1 MGLICGGDVLAGMQ
15 DEITRLV
22 GRDVYS
28 NNGVFV
34 GRVEDVQLDIDDRR
48 ISGLA
53 LGDSN
58 DELFEQNGNKG
69 VIIPYRWVS
78 AVGDIVI
85 IKDIIERLK
94 ARDE

>member
-1 MGLICGGDVLAGMQ
+1 LADMQ

-22 GRDVYS
+22 GRNVYS

-34 GRVEDVQLDIDDRR
+34 GRVEDVQLDIDERR

-53 LGDSN
+53 LGESN
-58 DELFEQNGNKG
+58 EELFDTNGDKG
-69 VIIPYRWVS
+69 IIIPYRWVS

-85 IKDIIERLK
+85 IKDIIERLR
-94 ARDE
+94 AREE

>member
-1 MGLICGGDVLAGMQ
+1 MQ

-34 GRVEDVQLDIDDRR
+34 GRIEDVQLDIDDRR
-48 ISGLA
+48 IAGLA
-53 LGDSN
+53 LGESN
-58 DELFEQNGNKG
+58 DELFDAGGEKG

-94 ARDE
+94 ARDA

>member
-1 MGLICGGDVLAGMQ
+1 MQ

-34 GRVEDVQLDIDDRR
+34 GQIEDVQMDIEERR
-48 ISGLA
+48 IAGLA
-53 LGDSN
+53 LGESN
-58 DELFEQNGNKG
+58 DELFEANGDKG

-94 ARDE
+94 AREG

>member
-1 MGLICGGDVLAGMQ
+1 MGLICVERFLADMQ

-34 GRVEDVQLDIDDRR
+34 GRIEDVQLDIDERR

-53 LGDSN
+53 LGESN
-58 DELFEQNGNKG
+58 DELFETGGDKG

-94 ARDE
+94 AREA

>member
-1 MGLICGGDVLAGMQ
+1 MQ

-34 GRVEDVQLDIDDRR
+34 GEVEDVQLETDDRR
-48 ISGLA
+48 ISGVA
-53 LGDSN
+53 LGGVN
-58 DELFEQNGNKG
+58 DELFDQDDNKG

-78 AVGDIVI
+78 AVGDIII
-85 IKDIIERLK
+85 IKDIVERLK
-94 ARDE
+94 ARSEEGEAETT

>member
-1 MGLICGGDVLAGMQ
+1 MQ
-15 DEITRLV
+15 DEITRFV
-22 GRDVYS
+22 GREVYS

-34 GRVEDVQLDIDDRR
+34 GEIEDVQLDTDERR

-53 LGDSN
+53 LGRVN
-58 DELFEQNGNKG
+58 EELFEKNQEKG

-85 IKDIIERLK
+85 IKDIIEQIR
-94 ARDE
+94 ARNEE

>member
-1 MGLICGGDVLAGMQ
+1 MPAD
-15 DEITRLV
+15 DDITRLI

-34 GRVEDVQLDIDDRR
+34 GHVEDVRLDTDERR

-53 LGDSN
+53 LGN
-58 DELFEQNGNKG
+58 ANKELFDQEDGKG

-85 IKDIIERLK
+85 IKDVIERLR
-94 ARDE
+94 ARTEEAEEAV

>member
-1 MGLICGGDVLAGMQ
+1 MD
-15 DEITRLV
+15 DEISQLV

-28 NNGVFV
+28 TNGVFV
-34 GRVEDVQLDIDDRR
+34 GHVEDVQLEINEKV

-53 LGDSN
+53 LN
-58 DELFEQNGNKG
+58 EINEELLEREEGKG

-85 IKDIIERLK
+85 IKDVVEQIK
-94 ARDE
+94 AQAEE

>member
-1 MGLICGGDVLAGMQ
+1 MGLICVERFLPDMQ

-34 GRVEDVQLDIDDRR
+34 GRIEDVQLDIDERR

-53 LGDSN
+53 LGESN
-58 DELFEQNGNKG
+58 DELFETGGDKG

-94 ARDE
+94 AREA

>member
-1 MGLICGGDVLAGMQ
+1 VCGMQ

-22 GRDVYS
+22 GREVYS
-28 NNGVFV
+28 DNGVFV
-34 GRVEDVQLDIDDRR
+34 GRIEDVQIDTDERT

-53 LGDSN
+53 LGESN
-58 DELFEQNGNKG
+58 DELFEQEGNKG

-94 ARDE
+94 AREEN

>member
-1 MGLICGGDVLAGMQ
+1 MQ
-15 DEITRLV
+15 DEITRLI

-28 NNGVFV
+28 NNGVYV
-34 GRVEDVQLDIDDRR
+34 GEVEDVQLETDDRR

-53 LGDSN
+53 LGDIN
-58 DELFEQNGNKG
+58 EELFDQDDQKG

-85 IKDIIERLK
+85 IKDIIEQLK
-94 ARDE
+94 ARTNDE

>member
-1 MGLICGGDVLAGMQ
+1 ME
-15 DEITRLV
+15 DEITRFI

-34 GRVEDVQLDIDDRR
+34 GEVEDVQLDTQKGE

-53 LGDSN
+53 VIETN
-58 DELFEQNGNKG
+58 KELFDENKG

-78 AVGDIVI
+78 AVGDIII
-85 IKDIIERLK
+85 IKDVVEKLK
-94 ARDE
+94 AEKQQEETQQ

>member
-1 MGLICGGDVLAGMQ
+1 MQ
-15 DEITRLV
+15 DEITRLI

-28 NNGVFV
+28 NNGVYV
-34 GRVEDVQLDIDDRR
+34 GEVEDVQLETDDRR

-53 LGDSN
+53 LGDIN
-58 DELFEQNGNKG
+58 EELFDQEDQKG

-85 IKDIIERLK
+85 IKDIIEQLK
-94 ARDE
+94 ARTNDE

>member
-1 MGLICGGDVLAGMQ
+1 MADMQ

-28 NNGVFV
+28 NNGVFI
-34 GRVEDVQLDIDDRR
+34 GRIEDVQLDIDERR

-58 DELFEQNGNKG
+58 EELFETGGDKG

-85 IKDIIERLK
+85 IKDIIERLR
-94 ARDE
+94 ARES

>member
-1 MGLICGGDVLAGMQ
+1 M
-15 DEITRLV
+15 
-22 GRDVYS
+22 
-28 NNGVFV
+28 
-34 GRVEDVQLDIDDRR
+34 DIEDRR